1 MANQLYR
8 FNLLTILLLPFS
20 VLYWLL
26 YRIHSSLYQYRIL
39 KTERL
44 PVPVIVVGNLTVGGT
59 GKTPLVAWLAE
70 HLKQH
75 GYSPGIILRGYKGK
89 ATSKPL
95 RVTETTDPVDAGDE
109 AVLLAQ
115 KTGLPV
121 YACADR
127 LAAARALVADTDC
140 NVIISDDGL
149 QHRRLGRDI
158 EIVVIDGVRRF
169 GNGFY
174 LPAGPMR
181 ESRSRLRSVDFVLVR
196 GGQPH
201 GNEIDY
207 EYAVSGFRNLVSG
220 EFFDTVDF
228 PRPVINAV
236 AAIGNPKQ
244 FFDSLVKMGFD
255 VLKWP
260 FPDHYRFRPA
270 DFAFGND
277 LPVIMT
283 EKDAVKCTDFATR
296 NYWAMV
302 VEAQLPPEFADSVLK
317 RIDQVSKY
325 GQKTT

>member
-1 MANQLYR
+1 VANQLYR

-20 VLYWLL
+20 ALYWLL
-26 YRIHSSLYQYRIL
+26 YRIHSLLYRYGIL
-39 KTERL
+39 KTEQL

-59 GKTPLVAWLAE
+59 GKTPLVAWLGE

-75 GYSPGIILRGYKGK
+75 GYSPGIILRGYKGR
-89 ATSKPL
+89 ATSTPL
-95 RVTETTDPVDAGDE
+95 RVTETTDPTDAGDE

-115 KTGLPV
+115 KTSLPV
-121 YACADR
+121 YACTDR
-127 LAAARALVADTDC
+127 LAAAWALLAETDC

-158 EIVVIDGVRRF
+158 EIVVIDGARRF
-169 GNGFY
+169 GNGLY

-181 ESRSRLRSVDFVLVR
+181 ESRSRLQSVDFVLVR
-196 GGQPH
+196 GGQPRE
-201 GNEIDY
+201 NEIGY

-220 EFFDTVDF
+220 EFFEMVDF

-244 FFDSLVKMGFD
+244 FFDSLVQMGFD
-255 VLKWP
+255 VLRWP

-270 DFAFGND
+270 DFAFNND

-283 EKDAVKCTDFATR
+283 EKDAVKCADFATG
-296 NYWAMV
+296 NYWALV
-302 VEAQLPPEFADSVLK
+302 VEAELPAEFADTVLK
-317 RIDQVSKY
+317 RIDQVSKN
-325 GQKTT
+325 GQKTA

>member
-1 MANQLYR
+1 VANQLYR

-26 YRIHSSLYQYRIL
+26 YRTHSLLYRYGIL
-39 KTERL
+39 KSEQL

-59 GKTPLVAWLAE
+59 GKTPLVAWLGE
-70 HLKQH
+70 QLQQH
-75 GYSPGIILRGYKGK
+75 GYSPGIILRGYKGR
-89 ATSKPL
+89 ATSTPL
-95 RVTETTDPVDAGDE
+95 RVTESTDPVDAGDE
-109 AVLLAQ
+109 AVLLAR

-121 YACADR
+121 YVCTDR
-127 LAAARALVADTDC
+127 VAAARALLTDTNC

-158 EIVVIDGVRRF
+158 EIVVIDGARRF
-169 GNGFY
+169 GNGLY

-181 ESRSRLRSVDFVLVR
+181 ESSSRLRSVDFVLLR

-201 GNEIDY
+201 GDEIGY
-207 EYAVSGFRNLVSG
+207 KYAVTGFRNLVSG
-220 EFFDTVDF
+220 EFFDMVDF
-228 PRPVINAV
+228 PRPVVNAV

-244 FFDSLVKMGFD
+244 FFDSLEQMGFD
-255 VLKWP
+255 VLRWP
-260 FPDHYRFRPA
+260 FPDHHRFRPG

-296 NYWAMV
+296 NYWAAV
-302 VEAQLPPEFADSVLK
+302 VEAELPPEFKDNVMK
-317 RIDQVSKY
+317 RIDQVSNH
-325 GQKTT
+325 GQKTA